1 MKKSLQDRY
10 EIYQEKPMYKMK
22 IFDGV
27 ESKVINKIKQDIECK
42 KGGQT
47 VRPMNPKNI
56 GGGFRGGAPH
66 FNYNRDNQYYVDE
79 NEGKN
84 DTKYDNLIRKV
95 ENEIK
100 EL

>member
-10 EIYQEKPMYKMK
+10 ETYQEKPMYKMK

-27 ESKVINKIKQDIECK
+27 ESKVINKIKHDVEFK

-66 FNYNRDNQYYVDE
+66 FNYNRDNQYYVD
-79 NEGKN
+79 NKPR
-84 DTKYDNLIRKV
+84 DTKYDSLIRKV

-100 EL
+100 EM

>member
-10 EIYQEKPMYKMK
+10 ETYHEKPLYKMK
-22 IFDGV
+22 IFNGI
-27 ESKVINKIKQDIECK
+27 ESKVVNKLKEDAELK
-42 KGGQT
+42 RMGQS
-47 VRPMNPKNI
+47 VRSMNPSNI
-56 GGGFRGGAPH
+56 GGGFRGGGPY

-79 NEGKN
+79 NECKGS
-84 DTKYDNLIRKV
+84 KYDRIIKKV